1 MHGHVACLGMK
12 QRKSKDILASNLKTI
27 AKEMGLGRADNSY
40 ELATKIGIPQRTVY
54 NALNAA
60 TDPYKSL
67 DHIAAKMRVQP
78 WQLLYTDEDP
88 LVLRILMA
96 YNNTTR
102 EGRKMLAIAAET
114 AERLAQDE
122 GSENTK
128 STKN

>member
-1 MHGHVACLGMK
+1 MK
-12 QRKSKDILASNLKTI
+12 HRKSKDILAANMKTI
-27 AKEMGLGRADNSY
+27 AKQMGIERADNSH
-40 ELATKIGIPQRTVY
+40 EFAAKIGAPQKTVY

-88 LVLRILMA
+88 LILRILMA

-102 EGRKMLAIAAET
+102 EGRKMLALAAET

-128 STKN
+128 STKNYLRLNSGT